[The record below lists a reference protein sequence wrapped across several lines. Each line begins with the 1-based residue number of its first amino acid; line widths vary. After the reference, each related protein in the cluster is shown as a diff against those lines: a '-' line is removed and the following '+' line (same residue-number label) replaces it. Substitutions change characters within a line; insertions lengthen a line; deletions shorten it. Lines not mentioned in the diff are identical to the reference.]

1 MKKNTTHHTYIPG
14 IREAFKFMGESH
26 EEYELPISSYKKLF
40 GEYLTPDNYS
50 SAINSIES
58 INKEYLEK
66 IYDSKKYPDII
77 NHLISNVTPS
87 FRYHGAPYNGWR
99 LELSGRNIIYNIY
112 KYFGLDTIPNIYNT
126 SKHDEKV
133 ALEEDSTK
141 ELYKLLENDYLSKEQ
156 RTFLIDTINNINKIT
171 NINDTRLDDS
181 LRGKYEYKDLLFVLG
196 FVSLNNYSKTGNALY
211 LNFAK
216 KYYSMITKD
225 NKPLEWPHWVIID
238 DTLRKGY
245 EDFKKCYVEV
255 MKDLTSKKKDDEKTP
270 IKFADAFIKASSIT
284 EELENTDKIIEE
296 TKKDTKMSEEKKRR
310 ELEILKGLREKQEFY
325 SQLKPTRMI
334 YGKDELFGY
343 IGFVFPTVTVFD
355 KFYDGKRMI
364 RPAKDN
370 AIYWMKNDVIDS
382 LVFQSKK
389 EILEFIKS
397 KENAEVGR
405 IIHDK
410 NSKYKAKVKELI
422 KTKKDE

>member
-1 MKKNTTHHTYIPG
+1 MRKNSKHHTYIPG
-14 IREAFKFMGESH
+14 SKETFKFMGESH

-40 GEYLTPDNYS
+40 GEYLTPDNYN

-58 INKEYLEK
+58 INKEYLDK
-66 IYDSKKYPDII
+66 IYNSEKYPNII
-77 NHLISNVTPS
+77 KHLVSNITPS
-87 FRYHGAPYNGWR
+87 FRYHGSPYNGWR

-112 KYFGLDTIPNIYNT
+112 KYFGVDTIPNIYNT
-126 SKHDEKV
+126 SKHIEKV
-133 ALEEDSTK
+133 ALEEDSRK
-141 ELYKLLENDYLSKEQ
+141 ELNNILLKNNLSKEEKL
-156 RTFLIDTINNINKIT
+156 FIEDTISNINKIT

-181 LRGKYEYKDLLFVLG
+181 LRGKYEYKDLLFILG
-196 FVSLNNYSKTGNALY
+196 FVSLNNYSKTNNALY

-216 KYYSMITKD
+216 KYYNMLTKD
-225 NKPLEWPHWVIID
+225 NKPVEWPHWVQID
-238 DTLRKGY
+238 DVWRKGY

-255 MKDLTSKKKDDEKTP
+255 MKDLTSKKKEDEKTP
-270 IKFADAFIKASSIT
+270 IRFADAFIKASSIS
-284 EELENTDKIIEE
+284 EEIENTDKIIEA
-296 TKKDTKMSEEKKRR
+296 TKKDKEMSEEKKKV
-310 ELEILKGLREKQEFY
+310 ELEILKGLREKQDFY
-325 SQLKPTRMI
+325 NKLNPVRMI

-343 IGFVFPTVTVFD
+343 MGFVFNDITVFD

-382 LVFQSKK
+382 IVFQSKK
-389 EILEFIKS
+389 EILDFIKS

-410 NSKYKAKVKELI
+410 NGKYKDKVKILI
-422 KTKKDE
+422 NTKKDE

>member
-1 MKKNTTHHTYIPG
+1 MV
-14 IREAFKFMGESH
+14 
-26 EEYELPISSYKKLF
+26 
-40 GEYLTPDNYS
+40 
-50 SAINSIES
+50 
-58 INKEYLEK
+58 
-66 IYDSKKYPDII
+66 
-77 NHLISNVTPS
+77 SNVTPS

-99 LELSGRNIIYNIY
+99 LELSGRNIINNIY
-112 KYFGLDTIPNIYNT
+112 KYFGLDLIPNVYNT

-133 ALEEDSTK
+133 ALEKDSTK
-141 ELYKLLENDYLSKEQ
+141 KLYNLLEEDFLSKEQ
-156 RTFLIDTINNINKIT
+156 RLFLIDTISNINKIT

-216 KYYSMITKD
+216 KYYSMLTKD
-225 NKPLEWPHWVIID
+225 DKPLEWPHWVIID

-255 MKDLTSKKKDDEKTP
+255 MKDLTSKKNDDEKTP
-270 IKFADAFIKASSIT
+270 IKFADAFIKASSIS
-284 EELENTDKIIEE
+284 EEIETIDKIIEE
-296 TKKDTKMSEEKKRR
+296 TKNDSKISDEKKRR
-310 ELEILKGLREKQEFY
+310 ELEKLKVLRDKQEFY
-325 SQLKPTRMI
+325 NELNPVRMI

-343 IGFVFPTVTVFD
+343 MGFVFKEVTVFD

-370 AIYWMKNDVIDS
+370 AIYWMENESIDS

-389 EILEFIKS
+389 EILDFIKS
-397 KENAEVGR
+397 KESNAVGR

-410 NSKYKAKVKELI
+410 NSKYKEKVKALI